1 MIIAI
6 AHRINKEIADKY
18 DEIIAINEGEIVE
31 VGSFNE
37 LIENKG
43 YFYSLC
49 YLKNLNESRL

>member
-6 AHRINKEIADKY
+6 AHRINKEMADKY

-49 YLKNLNESRL
+49 YLTQTSHT

>member
-1 MIIAI
+1 MMIAI
-6 AHRINKEIADKY
+6 AHRINKEMADKY

>member
-6 AHRINKEIADKY
+6 AHRINKEMADKY

>member
-6 AHRINKEIADKY
+6 AHRINKEMADKY

-49 YLKNLNESRL
+49 YLKNFNESRL

>member
-6 AHRINKEIADKY
+6 AHRINKEMADKY

-49 YLKNLNESRL
+49 NLKNLNESRL